1 MEWLSAHLD
10 GAIYGIPLT
19 RKNSITECAHHSG
32 MYIRTDILDKL
43 GLPIPKTLEDLVAAS
58 LAARNAKLDY
68 QIAYEY
74 TNPPYALHRT
84 YKEWPFYV
92 DTESMLLYDNQG
104 KVAAY
109 PGSDTYYHDA
119 LTLSSMNKQGILR
132 VFHSPDVQYSTMTKR
147 WDILAAFCP
156 APPPN
161 ETIPYTVL
169 QFEPQR
175 ENFNFNYVY
184 GYLLAISKHCTDL
197 NKVLDALECIY
208 TEREVYD
215 AFVYGKKDKD
225 YSLDEKGRINILTTS
240 ILYQGLQQGFLAR
253 EDIKSTPRP
262 AFYNVPESSVISTIP
277 ARLFVPSAIDDR
289 NRLLQSDE
297 YKGNDGILSLR
308 IALSDPA
315 AIDAAIERLDR
326 DGLTKY
332 INECQAEYTAFFK

>member
-1 MEWLSAHLD
+1 MKQCGVTVATILIRVKWR
-10 GAIYGIPLT
+10 IPIW
-19 RKNSITECAHHSG
+19 RIEG
-32 MYIRTDILDKL
+32 
-43 GLPIPKTLEDLVAAS
+43 LVAAS
-58 LAARNAKLDY
+58 LAAKDAKLDY

-74 TNPPYALHRT
+74 TTPPYALHRT

-109 PGSDTYYHDA
+109 PGSDAYYHDA
-119 LTLSSMNKQGILR
+119 LTLSSMNEQGILR
-132 VFHSPDVQYSTMTKR
+132 VFQSSDEQYSALTKR
-147 WDILAAFCP
+147 WDILATFCP

-161 ETIPYTVL
+161 ENIPYTVL

-175 ENFNFNYVY
+175 ENFNFNYAY
-184 GYLLAISKHCTDL
+184 GNLLVISKHCTNL

-225 YSLDEKGRINILTTS
+225 YSLDEKGQINILTTS

-253 EDIKSTPRP
+253 ENAKSTPLP
-262 AFYNVPESSVISTIP
+262 AFYSVPESSMISTIP

-289 NRLLQSDE
+289 NRLLQSE
-297 YKGNDGILSLR
+297 GYKGKDGIWALR

-315 AIDAAIERLDR
+315 AIGVAIKRLDR
-326 DGLTKY
+326 DGLAKY
-332 INECQAEYTAFFK
+332 IDECQAEYAAFFD